1 MEQVQKEVVI
11 EDKESVYSKCLEGKE
26 LMMNIAETKGS
37 VSPALGAA
45 AAIYAA
51 STQFYVPWFVW
62 SFWKGRC
69 FCFCWFCGVF
79 GFGDL

>member
-11 EDKESVYSKCLEGKE
+11 EDKESVYSTCLEGKE

-45 AAIYAA
+45 AAAIYAA
-51 STQFYVPWFVW
+51 SMPFHVP
-62 SFWKGRC
+62 
-69 FCFCWFCGVF
+69 
-79 GFGDL
+79 